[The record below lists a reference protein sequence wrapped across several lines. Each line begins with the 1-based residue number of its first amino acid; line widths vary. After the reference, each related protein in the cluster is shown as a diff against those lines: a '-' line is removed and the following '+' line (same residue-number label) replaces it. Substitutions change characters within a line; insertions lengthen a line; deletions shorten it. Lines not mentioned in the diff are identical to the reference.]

1 MRPPAIA
8 AVHPGFTF
16 IAIFIAIFPAIC
28 FNEP

>member
-1 MRPPAIA
+1 MHRRVDPMHRA
-8 AVHPGFTF
+8 AA